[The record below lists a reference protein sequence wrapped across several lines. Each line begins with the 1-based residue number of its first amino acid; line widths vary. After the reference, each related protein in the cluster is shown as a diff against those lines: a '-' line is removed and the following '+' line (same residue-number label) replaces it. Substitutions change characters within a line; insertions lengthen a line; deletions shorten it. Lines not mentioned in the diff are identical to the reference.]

1 MAISDWLSNNWIEV
15 FGAIT
20 GIIYVFLEI
29 RQNIWLWPVGI
40 TTSAVYIIVFFS
52 SKFYADMSLQVYYLV
67 ISCVGWYWW
76 VKGVRRQATGEGQ
89 RAGDWKQKEENRGM
103 GEGEKVEASGLPSL
117 EGAEREE
124 KPRGLLSEEPA
135 CRGDVVVESGVGSNS
150 TGQRAKGTVQGV
162 NSPFEGVQE
171 DVKLRVT
178 RLKLKTGIILAIT
191 FVILYFL
198 LWFVLSRLTD
208 SPVPEWDSF
217 ITTMSII
224 ATWMLARKIYE
235 HWFLWIVVNSA
246 SSVIFLTRGLY
257 PTVILYLVYL
267 AMSFVGLK
275 AWKRT
280 L

>member
-40 TTSAVYIIVFFS
+40 TTSAVYIIVFFT

-67 ISCVGWYWW
+67 ISCAGWYWW
-76 VKGVRRQATGEGQ
+76 LKGSGHRAQGEGH
-89 RAGDWKQKEENRGM
+89 EEGKGRRDNN
-103 GEGEKVEASGLPSL
+103 SPL
-117 EGAEREE
+117 EGGER
-124 KPRGLLSEEPA
+124 
-135 CRGDVVVESGVGSNS
+135 
-150 TGQRAKGTVQGV
+150 
-162 NSPFEGVQE
+162 
-171 DVKLRVT
+171 DVKLKVT
-178 RLKLKTGIILAIT
+178 HLKLKTGIVLIAVFIL
-191 FVILYFL
+191 LYFL
-198 LWFVLSRLTD
+198 LWFSLSKLTD

-217 ITTMSII
+217 ITSLSII

-235 HWFLWIVVNSA
+235 HWFLWIVVNTASA
-246 SSVIFLTRGLY
+246 AIFIARGLY

-267 AMSFVGLK
+267 IMSFVGLRE
-275 AWKRT
+275 WKKS